1 MLFYLLKV
9 VTINQDNVINAKGNL
24 EIILSSSINGET
36 IKQQNLIYKI
46 FYESFYYTSLH
57 FKEVRC
63 LLIKLKL
70 LIGKQYPPKF
80 NLIFSLLTL

>member
-1 MLFYLLKV
+1 M
-9 VTINQDNVINAKGNL
+9 KGNL

-36 IKQQNLIYKI
+36 IKQNLIYKI

-70 LIGKQYPPKF
+70 LIGKQYPPSKS